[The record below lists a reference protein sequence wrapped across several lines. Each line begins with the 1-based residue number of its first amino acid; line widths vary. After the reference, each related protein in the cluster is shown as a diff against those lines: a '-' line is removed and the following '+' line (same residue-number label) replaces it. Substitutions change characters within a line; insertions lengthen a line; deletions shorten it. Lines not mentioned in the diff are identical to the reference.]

1 MIVQH
6 QVGTK
11 FEVLFLAGLYMLYGL
26 WHSFQGILL
35 GTIVGVCKC
44 VSLCTTC
51 ITDVSFVLPEA
62 DNKSLLV
69 GFPKLGF
76 SLAGCQNSGCA
87 HVFCDCCSLLFF
99 AAIYLVICVFSY
111 DIAECG

>member
-1 MIVQH
+1 VAS
-6 QVGTK
+6 
-11 FEVLFLAGLYMLYGL
+11 LA
-26 WHSFQGILL
+26 
-35 GTIVGVCKC
+35 VK
-44 VSLCTTC
+44 CTT
-51 ITDVSFVLPEA
+51 DVVFILPKP

-87 HVFCDCCSLLFF
+87 HVFCDCCSLLFS
-99 AAIYLVICVFSY
+99 AAIYLVMCVFAY